1 MITMREVVLTPREQP
16 SYGLIAECI
25 SCDVFAGKGIEE
37 IEALPVYYGNKQGKL
52 GEFFDITGEVAE
64 RAEDMRIVIAGDVT
78 KTRWIGKE
86 MSAGEIVIRGSA
98 DMYVAAWMRGGRV
111 VVEGDVGAFSGMQMR
126 GGELHV
132 KGSAGDYLG
141 CSYRGEWRG
150 MSGGR
155 IIVEGNAGA
164 EAGQNL
170 SGGRI
175 FVKGSVESFA
185 GVRMKKGLIV
195 AGSATDRVGAQMV
208 GGTIVVLGSVQRL
221 LPSFD
226 LAGEVENPEVEGE
239 SFEGVFKKYTGDHA
253 ERNAKGVLY
262 VRKE

>member
-1 MITMREVVLTPREQP
+1 MQEVVLTPKEQP

-25 SCDVFAGKGIEE
+25 SCDVFAGKSIEE

-52 GEFFDITGEVAE
+52 GDFFDVSGEVASS
-64 RAEDMRIVIAGDVT
+64 AEEMRIVIAGDVT
-78 KTRWIGKE
+78 KTRWIGRE
-86 MSAGEIVIRGSA
+86 MSAGEIVVKGSA
-98 DMYVAAWMRGGRV
+98 EMYVGAWMRGGRI
-111 VVEGDVGAFSGMQMR
+111 VVEGDVGAFSGMLMR
-126 GGELHV
+126 GGELRV
-132 KGSAGDYLG
+132 EGNAGDYLG

-150 MSGGR
+150 MSGGT
-155 IIVEGNAGA
+155 IIVEGNAGM
-164 EAGQNL
+164 EVGQNL
-170 SGGRI
+170 NGGRI

-185 GVRMKKGLIV
+185 GVRMKKGLLV
-195 AGSATDRVGAQMV
+195 VGSATDRVGAQMT
-208 GGTIVVLGSVQRL
+208 GGTIVVLGSILRL

-226 LAGEVENPEVEGE
+226 FAGEVENPEIDGE